1 MSRNFVILT
10 ALVFGAVLTQSL
22 PVVAGPVSDADFRG
36 KKICW
41 NTGIT
46 SSYNKDGSFDS
57 NRSGH
62 GTWQLVGDQLSV
74 NASRSRDKHS
84 HKRRESISLDPK
96 GLQKWQGYRS
106 LGQLLQL
113 ILPKYA

>member
-74 NASRSRDKHS
+74 NASNGVGTSTVTKDGNQFHSTRRASRSGKDVEAWGS
-84 HKRRESISLDPK
+84 
-96 GLQKWQGYRS
+96 YCN
-106 LGQLLQL
+106 
-113 ILPKYA
+113 